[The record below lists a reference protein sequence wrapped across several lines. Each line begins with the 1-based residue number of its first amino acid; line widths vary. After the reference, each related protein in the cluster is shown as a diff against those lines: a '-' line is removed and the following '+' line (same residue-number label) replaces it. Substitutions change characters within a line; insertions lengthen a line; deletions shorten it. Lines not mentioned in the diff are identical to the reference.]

1 MTKLSYQVTFSILI
15 AALTLCIALCLLFIP
30 KNTAKASSTT
40 LSGVP
45 FTTSDG
51 SLITTGG
58 EGIISTVQV
67 FSSNGFNL
75 TVRLTVTESAAEL
88 YLGENLE
95 YYLRVSPFGSA
106 PGVSITQKDKRLTA
120 YYNTFTGCNYA
131 LGDVID
137 LKISYASNKLSFAM
151 KKASDSSFVNLSA
164 KVNEEQKNVIF
175 SNNAPNQHSIY
186 TYHTITDWAANLS
199 TTRIGIGCEKDQTF
213 SIQSISMAGKNFTAF
228 NEEFDTLDASVWRD
242 NQKPYTTKTGEFVM
256 PRSSGL
262 AITTKKD
269 AIKKNNA
276 VSLRMKIDSGTATL
290 SFGDNA
296 FKIDPAQG
304 KFGGYNV
311 PISYG
316 EFFTV
321 FAYYRSNNLEISVN
335 NEFVAMPAFSGT
347 NYKFTVALD
356 DVNSSAAM
364 DFFRAYDSSTGSGF
378 AIADDF
384 SYFNY
389 ENWSGYGKA
398 DYDLAKMLQPVWE
411 GNTVYEEGVWLV
423 GNANGTKAQTVALL
437 HKISTIVEVKKADN
451 SVVYTAGKDY
461 SISADGKL
469 VIPETTTMPV
479 MNKSVYDNG
488 AFVSNNVGYHADNA
502 WEANQIKVT
511 YTFTQKTTLNAP
523 PLQTANLPKTT
534 SILQNGGDLKIV
546 TFGDSITE
554 GCSASGHFDVAPFMD
569 SWAFMLEDALTAMY
583 PNVNVS
589 LQNSGFGGTGAGY
602 AIGGHGGFEN
612 VG

>member
-1 MTKLSYQVTFSILI
+1 MTKLSYQVTFSIL
-15 AALTLCIALCLLFIP
+15 ATALALCIALCLLFIP

-45 FTTSDG
+45 FTTSNG

-67 FSSNGFNL
+67 FSNTGFNL

-95 YYLRVSPFGSA
+95 YYLRVSPLGTA
-106 PGVSITQKDKRLTA
+106 PGVSITQRDKRLTVF
-120 YYNTFTGCNYA
+120 YNTFTGCNYA

-137 LKISYASNKLSFAM
+137 LKIVFASNKLSFAM
-151 KKASDSSFVNLSA
+151 KKAADSTYVNLSA

-186 TYHTITDWAANLS
+186 TYHTITDWTANLS
-199 TTRIGIGCEKDQTF
+199 KTRIGIGCERDQAF
-213 SIQSISMAGKNFTAF
+213 SVQSISMTGSGFTAF
-228 NEEFDTLDASVWRD
+228 NEEFDTLDASVWID
-242 NQKPYTTKTGEFVM
+242 SQKPYTTKTGEFIM
-256 PRSSGL
+256 PRSSNL

-269 AIKKNNA
+269 AIKKNAA
-276 VSLRMKIDSGTATL
+276 VSLRMKVDSGTATL

-296 FKIDPAQG
+296 FTVDPSQG
-304 KFGGYNV
+304 KFGAYEADL
-311 PISYG
+311 SYG

-321 FAYYRSNNLEISVN
+321 LAYYRSNNLELSINS
-335 NEFVAMPAFSGT
+335 EFVAMVPFNGT
-347 NYKFTVALD
+347 NYKFKVAL
-356 DVNSSAAM
+356 NGATSSGAM
-364 DFFRAYDSSTGSGF
+364 DFFRAYDSSVGSGF
-378 AIADDF
+378 AVADDF

-411 GNTVYEEGVWLV
+411 GNTAYEEGVWLV

-479 MNKSVYDNG
+479 MSKSAYDNG

-511 YTFTQKTTLNAP
+511 YTFSDYGKTQLNAP
-523 PLQTANLPKTT
+523 TLQAENLPKTT
-534 SILQNGGDLKIV
+534 SILQNGG
-546 TFGDSITE
+546 T
-554 GCSASGHFDVAPFMD
+554 
-569 SWAFMLEDALTAMY
+569 
-583 PNVNVS
+583 
-589 LQNSGFGGTGAGY
+589 
-602 AIGGHGGFEN
+602 
-612 VG
+612 